1 MDKSG
6 PILICHTQHSWYHPH
21 LLTKKFSTIT
31 TVTFVHFPFL
41 PDFVVMH
48 SSRLF
53 CDIQLRAGQ
62 KNFLLLILL
71 LNVWLCLIGSVANG
85 QAAAWPATSY
95 SPYFQSLFAQASAPV
110 AAIPSGL
117 GAQAPSIPVPGPPP
131 PIAGGPAF
139 GGAAYAPVGRRR
151 RQATPDMELS
161 ANGTQ
166 PSSY

>member
-6 PILICHTQHSWYHPH
+6 PILICHTQYSWYHPL

-31 TVTFVHFPFL
+31 TVSFVHFPFL

-48 SSRLF
+48 CSQRLL
-53 CDIQLRAGQ
+53 DTQLRTGQ
-62 KNFLLLILL
+62 KNFALLILL
-71 LNVWLCLIGSVANG
+71 LNVWLCLIGSVAKG

-117 GAQAPSIPVPGPPP
+117 GAQAPSIPVP
-131 PIAGGPAF
+131 AGGPIGPGAPAF
-139 GGAAYAPVGRRR
+139 GGAAYAPGRRR
-151 RQATPDMELS
+151 RQSTPDMEQS
-161 ANGTQ
+161 VNGTQ
-166 PSSY
+166 PSGY